1 MLEPQQY
8 PEMVAKALVLDEEP
22 FVNMIDDDNPWIEG
36 MALTAAIGLAAGAA
50 QTVGGLL
57 TAASMP
63 DPVAMRNTLEA
74 AMRQLAAVTNLPPE
88 VADALAGP
96 AWEAFATLTGYGG
109 GWAGLIPLLAT
120 PFTLVIWWLFF
131 GFVTFGAARAAG
143 GNGSLNSTL
152 GAAALMA
159 APQILLLLSIVP
171 FAAPSGALLSVW
183 GLLIGYRAVQT
194 THDLSWGRAALV
206 TLVPYLVALVLVPVL
221 ATAFLLGLT
230 AGGYR

>member
-8 PEMVAKALVLDEEP
+8 PEMIAKALVLDEEP

-63 DPVAMRNTLEA
+63 DPTALRNTLEA

-120 PFTLVIWWLFF
+120 PFALIVWWLFF

-143 GNGSLNSTL
+143 GTGSLNSTL

-171 FAAPSGALLSVW
+171 FAAVSGALLSVW

-221 ATAFLLGLT
+221 ATAFVLGLT